1 MIKQISLWLVLLVV
15 MSGWWQ
21 YRASELTARAQDYQ
35 TQEVVKLERRGRM
48 IAWGV
53 EKGIT
58 ESTIVLLLML
68 PLVATIVSVLHYVGG
83 LSGYGIFMPTMLS
96 VVLINTGIA
105 GGLMLF
111 GMILL
116 VSLLTNL
123 LMRRLKLHFWPSRS
137 INLVLI
143 GVGTFALMAISA
155 DMKLLDISK
164 ISIYPILFMILL
176 AEEFVRTQLVKSK
189 NEAVRLTMGTLV
201 LSVMGAGLMSVEVVQ
216 RGVLNYPE
224 AVIVG
229 TLLVNL
235 AVGNYAGMRL
245 TELGRFKKAKRVKKI
260 IKDKK

>member
-1 MIKQISLWLVLLVV
+1 MKQIGILLLLLVAV
-15 MSGWWQ
+15 LGWWQ
-21 YRASELTARAQDYQ
+21 WRGGVETARAQ
-35 TQEVVKLERRGRM
+35 TETERVEVPRVSQGGM
-48 IAWGV
+48 IGWAV
-53 EKGIT
+53 DKGIT

-68 PLVATIVSVLHYVGG
+68 PLVATIVSVLHYVVG

-116 VSLLTNL
+116 VSLLANL
-123 LMRRLKLHFWPSRS
+123 MMRRLKLHFWPQRS

-143 GVGTFALMAISA
+143 GVGTFGLMAISA
-155 DMKLLDISK
+155 DMRLLDIST

-189 NEAVRLTMGTLV
+189 DEAVRLTMGTLV
-201 LSVMGAGLMSVEVVQ
+201 LSVIGAGLMSLTVVQ
-216 RGVLNYPE
+216 RGVLSYPE
-224 AVIVG
+224 AVIGG

-245 TELGRFKKAKRVKKI
+245 SELGRFKKAKRTKKLVKN
-260 IKDKK
+260 KK